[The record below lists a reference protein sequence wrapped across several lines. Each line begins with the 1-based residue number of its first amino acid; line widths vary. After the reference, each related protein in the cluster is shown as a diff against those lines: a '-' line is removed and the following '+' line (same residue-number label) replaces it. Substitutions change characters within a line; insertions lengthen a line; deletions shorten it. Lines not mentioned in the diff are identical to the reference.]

1 MPRSDASFGLS
12 LTSQGRSLLAGRP
25 LRRLLHTSLR
35 TIGHV
40 AGTRMASLH
49 VLRDSNLVH
58 VVSIGLSPDYVRA
71 LARIPIGVGCCGVA
85 VAEARPVVIES
96 IPCSRIMSAFQ
107 CLCEKHGLRSVWC
120 LPLLA
125 SDNRVLGGLAI
136 YYDRAHRP
144 SLHVAREV
152 EVYAEAIAASLEFS
166 LDSDRSVT
174 KAPSLAEGTR
184 RVAAGFLDVQEA
196 ERRRIAEELHD
207 ELIQEMVGIQ
217 LMLECASSGEDDTM
231 SRSAATSLGRLVAHL
246 RELIFELHPLIL
258 DLEGLPNT
266 ISALLARL
274 QTQTG
279 IDVDFRCQL
288 TGRLPSPTERLA
300 YRVVRE
306 GIQNVKKHAAA
317 NRISVE
323 LTCRGDWLELVLSD
337 DGVGFDPDL
346 SLGLDCFGLTSMR
359 HQVASLG
366 GALETFSTP
375 GRGTTLRA
383 RIPTLLATDGRSNG
397 GFERSC

>member
-1 MPRSDASFGLS
+1 MLGGDVSFGS
-12 LTSQGRSLLAGRP
+12 SPTNPEGSFLAGRP
-25 LRRLLHTSLR
+25 LRRLLHTSLK
-35 TIGHV
+35 TISHV

-49 VLRDSNLVH
+49 VLRDNALVH
-58 VVSIGLSPDYVRA
+58 VISTGLSPDYVRA

-107 CLCEKHGLRSVWC
+107 CLCEKYGLRSVWC

-136 YYDRAHRP
+136 YYDRSHRP
-144 SLHVAREV
+144 SLHIAQEV
-152 EVYAEAIAASLEFS
+152 EVYAEAVAASLEFS
-166 LDSDRSVT
+166 LDLDRSVT
-174 KAPSLAEGTR
+174 TAPVPTEGTR

-217 LMLECASSGEDDTM
+217 LMLECAPASEGNTISQ
-231 SRSAATSLGRLVAHL
+231 SAAASLGRLVARL

-258 DLEGLPNT
+258 DVEGLPNT

-274 QTQTG
+274 QAQTG
-279 IDVDFRCQL
+279 IDVDFQCQL
-288 TGRLPSPTERLA
+288 AGRLPSPSERLA
-300 YRVVRE
+300 YRVARE
-306 GIQNVKKHAAA
+306 GIQNVKKHASAS
-317 NRISVE
+317 RISVE

-337 DGVGFDPDL
+337 NGVGFDPDL
-346 SLGLDCFGLTSMR
+346 SLGLNCFGLTSMR

-366 GALETFSTP
+366 GTLETFSTP

-383 RIPTLLATDGRSNG
+383 RIPTLLATGATS
-397 GFERSC
+397 